1 MKNLFLSCLLW
12 SLCTGLVPA
21 QTFSFTFDGQNRSYI
36 VHLPTGYTGTQNLPL
51 VLNLHGY
58 TSNAQQQQS
67 YSKMNQTANNNNFI
81 VVYPD
86 GINNAWNAG
95 APMIGQPYNGGGV
108 NDVGFINALLD
119 TLIANYAVDSTRMF
133 SCGMSN
139 GGYMSYRLACELS
152 HRIAAVA
159 SVTGLMF
166 DSTAYY
172 CNPARK
178 VPVMQVH
185 GTDDPIVDY
194 NNPLASLSVEETVDF
209 WVNRHNCPTPADSN
223 DFPNVNTSDN
233 STARSYLYGPCNG
246 NSEVYLIKITGG
258 GHTWPSGLIDIP
270 AYGNT
275 NRDFDGSQEIWD
287 FFNKFQLLSTPE
299 ISPEPLIQVYPNPT
313 DGIIHISSGIKNA
326 YELFHISGIP
336 VKKGIIAG
344 QVTLDCSGLPS
355 GIYFLRFRDDT
366 GKTHTQKIVIH

>member
-1 MKNLFLSCLLW
+1 MNLFCICLSLLVTIC
-12 SLCTGLVPA
+12 SIPA
-21 QTFSFTFDGQNRSYI
+21 QTFSFMFDGQNRSYI
-36 VHLPTGYTGTQNLPL
+36 IHLPTGYTGTQKLPL

-67 YSKMNQTANNNNFI
+67 YSKMNQTANTNNFI

-95 APMIGQPYNGGGV
+95 APVIGQPYNGGGV

-119 TLIANYAVDSTRMF
+119 TLIANYAIDSTRMF

-139 GGYMSYRLACELS
+139 GGYMSYRLACELD

-159 SVTGLMF
+159 SVTGVMF
-166 DSTAYY
+166 DSTAFY

-178 VPVMQVH
+178 VPTMQVH
-185 GTDDPIVDY
+185 GTADPIVNY

-209 WVNRHNCPTPADSN
+209 WVNRHHCSIPADSN
-223 DFPNVNTSDN
+223 DFPDVNTNDN
-233 STARSYLYGPCNG
+233 STARSYLYGPCDG
-246 NSEVYLIKITGG
+246 NSEVYFIKITGG

-275 NRDFDGSQEIWD
+275 NRDFDCSQEIWD

-313 DGIIHISSGIKNA
+313 DGILHISSGTKNA
-326 YELFHISGIP
+326 YELFHISGLP
-336 VKKGIIAG
+336 VKKGYISG
-344 QVTLDCSGLPS
+344 QVVLDCSGLPS
-355 GIYFLRFRDDT
+355 GIYFLRFRDDI
-366 GKTHTQKIVIH
+366 GKTYTQKIVIY